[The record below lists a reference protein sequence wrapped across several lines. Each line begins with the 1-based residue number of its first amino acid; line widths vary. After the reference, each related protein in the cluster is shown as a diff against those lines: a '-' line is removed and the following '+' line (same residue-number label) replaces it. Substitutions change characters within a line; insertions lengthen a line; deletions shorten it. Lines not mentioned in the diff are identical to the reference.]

1 MISYPAVLTE
11 DEQEGGY
18 TVEFPDLPGCITE
31 GDTLEQAL
39 GYAKDALSLYLES
52 IDSRK
57 LPIPQ
62 PSKKSGKSIHYIEP
76 EKKIAFAIWLKLNR
90 AEQGLSQ
97 ARVASQLGV
106 SQQAYQKFENPKRTN
121 PTLSQIVKLENL
133 FGSEILKP

>member
-11 DEQEGGY
+11 DEQGGGY

-62 PSKKSGKSIHYIEP
+62 PSK
-76 EKKIAFAIWLKLNR
+76 NR
-90 AEQGLSQ
+90 ARASITSSPKKKSDSLS
-97 ARVASQLGV
+97 G
-106 SQQAYQKFENPKRTN
+106 
-121 PTLSQIVKLENL
+121 
-133 FGSEILKP
+133 